1 MISPL
6 GVRARGWRVRF
17 FPARVMVF
25 GLCFLA
31 GRCAG
36 GGRNGT
42 IKRLIYV
49 FFVLHFKVFRGILR
63 IGVIGKR

>member
-1 MISPL
+1 M
-6 GVRARGWRVRF
+6 A
-17 FPARVMVF
+17 F